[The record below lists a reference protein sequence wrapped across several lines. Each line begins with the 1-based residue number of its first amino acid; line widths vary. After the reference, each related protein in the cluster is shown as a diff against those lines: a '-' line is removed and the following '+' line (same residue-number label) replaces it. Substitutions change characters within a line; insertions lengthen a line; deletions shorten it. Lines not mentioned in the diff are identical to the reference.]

1 MSVIGSEQQSVDPLE
16 TLLRP
21 VVQVLNKNIPEVTRA
36 QELCTKLNGTTV
48 AIRVKDTALAAYF
61 SIEEDSI
68 ALSSALGSDPDV
80 CISGSF
86 LTLARMAANSDASA
100 IRDGSLE
107 MTGDAETA
115 QAFQE
120 LLAAAKP
127 DLEEGIS
134 TIVGDAAAHSIGE
147 VGRNVGRWASDAR
160 STMGANI
167 REYLQEESRDAP
179 SRYEADQFA
188 ERVGV
193 LRDDVER
200 LAARVTRLQ
209 DQQS

>member
-1 MSVIGSEQQSVDPLE
+1 VDPLE

-21 VVQVLNKNIPEVTRA
+21 IVQVLNKNIPEVTLAR
-36 QELCTKLNGTTV
+36 ELCAQLSGTTV
-48 AIRVKDTALAAYF
+48 AVRVKDTALAAYF
-61 SIEEDSI
+61 FVEEDSM
-68 ALSSALGSDPDV
+68 ALSGTFSGEPDV

-86 LTLARMAANSDASA
+86 LTLARMAAKSDAGA

-107 MTGDAETA
+107 LSGDAETA

-127 DLEEGIS
+127 DLEEGVA
-134 TIVGDAAAHSIGE
+134 TVLGDAAAHSIGE
-147 VGRNVGRWASDAR
+147 VGRGMSRWATEAR

-179 SRYEADQFA
+179 SRYEVDRFA

-200 LAARVTRLQ
+200 LAARISRLQ
-209 DQQS
+209 DRQN